1 MKLRILIVLAIL
13 VSLLSFA
20 KFNYCQSTGWASP
33 GQYIHACYS
42 DLPALYSA
50 RGLDSNAWPYSSDD
64 NSVEYPVITAMVMY
78 ATSFLANSPVSY
90 FNINIFFLVLL
101 FIATVIV
108 VRKIRPEFAYLSAIA
123 PAVIASLFI
132 NWDLW
137 GIATMLLAIYWF
149 DRKKYLHSALILS
162 LSISTKFLPV
172 FLLIPIAFILW
183 RDAKL
188 KELVKYVAV
197 VAGTWI
203 AINAPFAFTTP
214 TRWWRFFKLNL
225 ERGADWGSIFAFPTP
240 TGWWRFFKL
249 NLERGADW
257 GSVWLALRQLGIP
270 LTNLNYLSILLLLI
284 ALTSVAI
291 VLFELKYTPTL
302 ASVAFIVMAAVMVAS
317 KVYSPQFVLW
327 LTPLAVIALTNKKD
341 LHAFWLWQAT
351 EVIYHVAIWQHI
363 ATIEHAKFGLG
374 PTPYAILTLVRI
386 AGTIYLM
393 AVLARRALQARN
405 GHSRLLDLLFE
416 AGKPYP

>member
-1 MKLRILIVLAIL
+1 MKVRTLVALALFASL
-13 VSLLSFA
+13 VSFA
-20 KFNYCQSTGWASP
+20 KFSQCENTGWATP
-33 GQYIHACYS
+33 DQYIHACYS
-42 DLPALYSA
+42 DLPALYGS
-50 RGLDSNAWPYSSDD
+50 RGLDTNSWPYSSDD
-64 NSVEYPVITAMVMY
+64 NSVEYPVVTAMVMY
-78 ATSFLANSPVSY
+78 ATSFAAKSPASY
-90 FNINIFFLVLL
+90 FNVNIFFLILL
-101 FIATVIV
+101 FIATLIV
-108 VRKIRPEFAYLSAIA
+108 VRMIRPEFAYLSAIA
-123 PAVIASLFI
+123 PAMIASLFI

-137 GIATMLLAIYWF
+137 GIATMMLAIYWF
-149 DRKKYLHSALILS
+149 DRKQYLHSALILA
-162 LSISTKFLPV
+162 LSISTKFLPI

-183 RDAKL
+183 RDTKL

-203 AINAPFAFTTP
+203 AINAPFALT
-214 TRWWRFFKLNL
+214 
-225 ERGADWGSIFAFPTP
+225 TP

-257 GSVWLALRQLGIP
+257 GSIWLALQQLGLS
-270 LTNLNYLSILLLLI
+270 LTNLNYLSILVLLI

-363 ATIEHAKFGLG
+363 ASITGAQFGLG

-405 GHSRLLDLLFE
+405 THSRLLDLLFE
-416 AGKPYP
+416 GGKPYP

>member
-1 MKLRILIVLAIL
+1 MKVRTLVVLALFASL
-13 VSLLSFA
+13 VSFA
-20 KFNYCQSTGWASP
+20 KFSQCENSGWATP

-42 DLPALYSA
+42 DLPALYGS
-50 RGLDSNAWPYSSDD
+50 RGLDTNSWPYSSDD

-78 ATSFLANSPVSY
+78 ATSFAAKSPASY
-90 FNINIFFLVLL
+90 FNVNIFFLILL
-101 FIATVIV
+101 FIATLIV

-123 PAVIASLFI
+123 PAMIASLFI

-137 GIATMLLAIYWF
+137 GIATMMLAIYWF
-149 DRKKYLHSALILS
+149 DRKQYLHSALILA
-162 LSISTKFLPV
+162 LSISTKFLPI

-183 RDAKL
+183 RDTKL

-197 VAGTWI
+197 VAATWL
-203 AINAPFAFTTP
+203 AINAPFALT
-214 TRWWRFFKLNL
+214 
-225 ERGADWGSIFAFPTP
+225 TP

-257 GSVWLALRQLGIP
+257 GSIWLALQQLGLS
-270 LTNLNYLSILLLLI
+270 LTNLNYLSILVLLI

-351 EVIYHVAIWQHI
+351 EVTYHVAIWQHI
-363 ATIEHAKFGLG
+363 ASITGAKFGLG

-405 GHSRLLDLLFE
+405 THSRLLDLLFE
-416 AGKPYP
+416 GGKPYP

>member
-1 MKLRILIVLAIL
+1 MKVRTLVVLALFASL
-13 VSLLSFA
+13 VSFA
-20 KFNYCQSTGWASP
+20 KFSQCENSGWATP
-33 GQYIHACYS
+33 DQYIHACYS
-42 DLPALYSA
+42 DLPALYA
-50 RGLDSNAWPYSSDD
+50 GRGLDTNVWPYSSDD
-64 NSVEYPVITAMVMY
+64 NSVEYPVVTAMVMY
-78 ATSFLANSPVSY
+78 ATSFAAKSPASY
-90 FNINIFFLVLL
+90 FNVNIFFLILL
-101 FIATVIV
+101 FIATLIV

-123 PAVIASLFI
+123 PAMIASLFI

-137 GIATMLLAIYWF
+137 GIATMMLAIYWF
-149 DRKKYLHSALILS
+149 DRKQYLHSALILA
-162 LSISTKFLPV
+162 LSISTKFLPI

-183 RDAKL
+183 RDTKL

-197 VAGTWI
+197 VAATWL
-203 AINAPFAFTTP
+203 AINAPFALT
-214 TRWWRFFKLNL
+214 
-225 ERGADWGSIFAFPTP
+225 TP

-257 GSVWLALRQLGIP
+257 GSIWLAFQQLGIS
-270 LTNLNYLSILLLLI
+270 LTNLNYLSILVLLI

-302 ASVAFIVMAAVMVAS
+302 ASVAFIVMAAVMIAS

-363 ATIEHAKFGLG
+363 ASITGAQFGLG

-405 GHSRLLDLLFE
+405 THSRLLDLLFE
-416 AGKPYP
+416 GGKPYP

>member
-1 MKLRILIVLAIL
+1 MKVRTLVALALFASL
-13 VSLLSFA
+13 VSFA
-20 KFNYCQSTGWASP
+20 KFSPCENTGWATP
-33 GQYIHACYS
+33 DQYIHACYS
-42 DLPALYSA
+42 DLSALYVS
-50 RGLDSNAWPYSSDD
+50 RGLDTNTWPYASDD

-78 ATSFLANSPVSY
+78 ATSFVAKSPASY
-90 FNINIFFLVLL
+90 FNVNIFFLVLL
-101 FIATVIV
+101 FLATVIV

-123 PAVIASLFI
+123 PAMIASLFI

-137 GIATMLLAIYWF
+137 GIATMMLAIYWF
-149 DRKKYLHSALILS
+149 DRKQYLHSALILA
-162 LSISTKFLPV
+162 LSISTKFLPI

-183 RDAKL
+183 RDTKL

-197 VAGTWI
+197 VAVTWL
-203 AINAPFAFTTP
+203 AINAPFALT
-214 TRWWRFFKLNL
+214 
-225 ERGADWGSIFAFPTP
+225 TP

-257 GSVWLALRQLGIP
+257 GSVWLALQQLGLN

-284 ALTSVAI
+284 GLTSIAI
-291 VLFELKYTPTL
+291 FLFELKHTPTL

-327 LTPLAVIALTNKKD
+327 LTPLAVIALINKED

-363 ATIEHAKFGLG
+363 ASITDAKFGLG

-393 AVLARRALQARN
+393 VVLARRALQARN
-405 GHSRLLDLLFE
+405 THSRLLDLLFE

>member
-1 MKLRILIVLAIL
+1 MKVRTLVALALFASL
-13 VSLLSFA
+13 VSFA
-20 KFNYCQSTGWASP
+20 KFSPCENTGWATP
-33 GQYIHACYS
+33 DQYIHACYS
-42 DLPALYSA
+42 DLSALYVS
-50 RGLDSNAWPYSSDD
+50 RGLDTNTWPYASDD

-78 ATSFLANSPVSY
+78 GTSFVAKSPASY
-90 FNINIFFLVLL
+90 FNVNIFFLVLL
-101 FIATVIV
+101 FLATVII

-123 PAVIASLFI
+123 PAMIASLFI

-137 GIATMLLAIYWF
+137 GIATMMLAIYWF
-149 DRKKYLHSALILS
+149 DRKQYLHSALILA
-162 LSISTKFLPV
+162 LSISTKFLPI

-183 RDAKL
+183 RDTKL
-188 KELVKYVAV
+188 KELLKYVGV
-197 VAGTWI
+197 VAATWL
-203 AINAPFAFTTP
+203 AINAPFALT
-214 TRWWRFFKLNL
+214 
-225 ERGADWGSIFAFPTP
+225 TP

-257 GSVWLALRQLGIP
+257 GSVWLALQQLGLN

-284 ALTSVAI
+284 GLTSIAI
-291 VLFELKYTPTL
+291 FLFELRHTPTL

-327 LTPLAVIALTNKKD
+327 LTPLAVIALINKED

-363 ATIEHAKFGLG
+363 ASITDAKFGLG

-393 AVLARRALQARN
+393 VVLARRALQARN
-405 GHSRLLDLLFE
+405 THSRLLDLLFE

>member
-1 MKLRILIVLAIL
+1 MKVRTLVVLALFASL
-13 VSLLSFA
+13 VSFA
-20 KFNYCQSTGWASP
+20 KFSQCENSGWATP
-33 GQYIHACYS
+33 DQYIHACYS
-42 DLPALYSA
+42 DLPALYGS
-50 RGLDSNAWPYSSDD
+50 RGLDTNSWPYSSDD
-64 NSVEYPVITAMVMY
+64 NSVEYPVVTAMVMY
-78 ATSFLANSPVSY
+78 ATSFAAKSPASY
-90 FNINIFFLVLL
+90 FNVNIFFLILL
-101 FIATVIV
+101 FIATLIV
-108 VRKIRPEFAYLSAIA
+108 VRKIRPELAYLSAIA
-123 PAVIASLFI
+123 PAMIASLFI

-137 GIATMLLAIYWF
+137 GIATMMLAIYWF
-149 DRKKYLHSALILS
+149 DRKQNVHSALILA
-162 LSISTKFLPV
+162 LSIATKFLPI

-183 RDAKL
+183 RYTKL

-197 VAGTWI
+197 VAVTWL
-203 AINAPFAFTTP
+203 AINAPFALT
-214 TRWWRFFKLNL
+214 
-225 ERGADWGSIFAFPTP
+225 TP

-257 GSVWLALRQLGIP
+257 GSIWLALQQLGLS
-270 LTNLNYLSILLLLI
+270 LTNLNYLSILVLLI

-302 ASVAFIVMAAVMVAS
+302 ASIAFIVMAAVMVAS

-363 ATIEHAKFGLG
+363 ASITGAQFGLG
-374 PTPYAILTLVRI
+374 PTPYAIVTLVRI

-405 GHSRLLDLLFE
+405 THSKLLDLLFE
-416 AGKPYP
+416 GGKPYP

>member
-1 MKLRILIVLAIL
+1 MKVRTLVALALFASL
-13 VSLLSFA
+13 VSFA
-20 KFNYCQSTGWASP
+20 KFSPCENTGWATP
-33 GQYIHACYS
+33 DQYIHACYS
-42 DLPALYSA
+42 DLSALYVS
-50 RGLDSNAWPYSSDD
+50 RGLDTNTWPYASDD

-78 ATSFLANSPVSY
+78 GTSFVAKSPASY
-90 FNINIFFLVLL
+90 FNVNIFFLVLL
-101 FIATVIV
+101 FLATVIV

-123 PAVIASLFI
+123 PAMIASLFI

-137 GIATMLLAIYWF
+137 GIATMMLAIYWF
-149 DRKKYLHSALILS
+149 DRKQYLHSALILA
-162 LSISTKFLPV
+162 LSISTKFLPI

-183 RDAKL
+183 RDTKL
-188 KELVKYVAV
+188 KELLKYVAV
-197 VAGTWI
+197 VAVTWL
-203 AINAPFAFTTP
+203 AINAPFALT
-214 TRWWRFFKLNL
+214 
-225 ERGADWGSIFAFPTP
+225 TP

-257 GSVWLALRQLGIP
+257 GSVWLALQQLGLN

-284 ALTSVAI
+284 GLTSIAI
-291 VLFELKYTPTL
+291 FLFELKHTPTL

-327 LTPLAVIALTNKKD
+327 LTPLAVIALINKED

-363 ATIEHAKFGLG
+363 ASITDAKFGLG

-393 AVLARRALQARN
+393 VVLARRALQARN
-405 GHSRLLDLLFE
+405 THSRLLDLLFE